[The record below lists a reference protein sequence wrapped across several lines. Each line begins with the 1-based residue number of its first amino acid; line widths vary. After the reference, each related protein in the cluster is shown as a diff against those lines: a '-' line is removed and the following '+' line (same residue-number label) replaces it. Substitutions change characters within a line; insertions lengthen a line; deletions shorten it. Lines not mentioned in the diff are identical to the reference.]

1 MTFSL
6 YQEGRSLDYQTVRN
20 ALEAIPQIEKITS
33 TPLPSF
39 PPGPPSMLKLNGIMV
54 PLTIYS
60 GPVDSDF
67 NNLFEFEFLEGTDF
81 SALPKS
87 QLDSVVII
95 NETARKK
102 LRLDPAIG
110 AKMPSGKTVVGVV
123 KDFHFGSAKYVIE
136 PVELYYKPK
145 DFRNIQFSYR
155 AGDKEAVKGHV
166 ALALSKLGVTGEPSI
181 QEIKGYFEPYYKKE
195 AQLVT
200 IFDVLTIMVI
210 TVAFLGLFALSSFEN
225 KLREKEIG
233 IRKVLG
239 ATYLHLIQTLNK
251 RFTWL
256 ITVAMIISLPLTYYG
271 IQKWI
276 TDFPYHLENLSPF
289 FIQAIIMVGALALTV
304 LGLHS
309 YFSAQKNPVD
319 VLKNE

>member
-1 MTFSL
+1 
-6 YQEGRSLDYQTVRN
+6 
-20 ALEAIPQIEKITS
+20 
-33 TPLPSF
+33 
-39 PPGPPSMLKLNGIMV
+39 MV
-54 PLTIYS
+54 PLTIFS
-60 GPVDSDF
+60 GSVDREF

-81 SALPKS
+81 SALPIS

-95 NETARKK
+95 NETAKKK
-102 LRLDPAIG
+102 LGLIPAIG

-123 KDFHFGSAKYVIE
+123 KDFHFGFAKYVIE
-136 PVELYYKPK
+136 PVELYYKPR

-155 AGDKEAVKGHV
+155 AGDKEAVIAHV
-166 ALALSKLGVTGEPSI
+166 TLALSKLGVTGTPSI
-181 QEIKGYFEPYYKKE
+181 QEIKGYFESSYKKE

-200 IFDVLTIMVI
+200 IFDVLTTMV
-210 TVAFLGLFALSSFEN
+210 VLVSFLGLFALSSFEN

-233 IRKVLG
+233 RYWVL
-239 ATYLHLIQTLNK
+239 AYLHLIRKRLNK

-256 ITVAMIISLPLTYYG
+256 IALSIMISIPLTYYG

-276 TDFPYHLENLSPF
+276 IDFPYRLENLSPF
-289 FIQAIIMVGALALTV
+289 FSQAIIMVGVLAMTV